1 MPSYFTM
8 KINKKKLGN
17 GLNAWRNFRVDL
29 TWRMGKKQIENE
41 KQTFFEGMYRAVFQ
55 FFIQKH
61 YTRQNNTF
69 WWGIISTEKHDAGG
83 LRWTKY

>member
-1 MPSYFTM
+1 
-8 KINKKKLGN
+8 
-17 GLNAWRNFRVDL
+17 
-29 TWRMGKKQIENE
+29 MGKKQIENE

-69 WWGIISTEKHDAGG
+69 WCGIISTEKHDAGG